1 MSSYDALRR
10 REQPKQQE
18 QPTKRKPQVASLVML
33 KYNCLKMKI
42 SRPINNLLNEIVE
55 KIGLVNLVRLIADQ
69 VGYQVVVEAVAKAAA
84 IETNQYK
91 QYAKTAKR
99 NNSSQANIANFNNQA
114 VQLQQLADQLNQVN
128 AQPGEK
134 QSCLAV

>member
-1 MSSYDALRR
+1 MSSYDAPRR

-18 QPTKRKPQVASLVML
+18 QPTKRKPQVANLVML
-33 KYNCLKMKI
+33 KYSCLKMKI

-55 KIGLVNLVRLIADQ
+55 KIGLVNVVRLIADQ

-91 QYAKTAKR
+91 QYAKVAKR

-114 VQLQQLADQLNQVN
+114 VQLQQIADQLNQVN
-128 AQPGEK
+128 AQGDK
-134 QSCLAV
+134 